1 VESEFNALL
10 SQLHASSAVS
20 YHLGD
25 VMEGLMEF
33 HPLNDKKPNRFKRE
47 FTDSFIKKSKPRLH
61 LAMDHLDR
69 FAMVIGNLEMAYQ
82 QLLDH
87 PEWDLE
93 GRVSLEDTARNHIVN
108 LKRLH
113 GRQKET
119 LTTITQAFLEISKN
133 HIKQSKKENRP
144 KRGP

>member
-1 VESEFNALL
+1 
-10 SQLHASSAVS
+10 
-20 YHLGD
+20 
-25 VMEGLMEF
+25 
-33 HPLNDKKPNRFKRE
+33 
-47 FTDSFIKKSKPRLH
+47 
-61 LAMDHLDR
+61 MDHLDR

-133 HIKQSKKENRP
+133 HIKQSKKENWP